1 MKNQEVV
8 EIVKTCRVDSENSIV
23 FLPEIQLDR
32 KTYLEVAKHLEAL
45 GGKWNKKSKG
55 FVFTKLPDELLPEK
69 LPEHPTSI
77 KKTFQFFPTPRKIA
91 DDLID
96 YAMMWKCG
104 NSNHP
109 KVLEPSAGHGV
120 LIESLRESYP
130 ALPFLSVHYCEL
142 MKENLEVLAE
152 KKLGHLVGDDFLNY
166 STENKYDIVIAN
178 PPFTKNQDII
188 HITKMIEHLNSFGIV
203 ATISSNHWRFSN
215 DKKSVAFREL
225 LESDLIRTYRVYDI
239 DPGAFKESGT
249 NVGSTLLVVQKN

>member
-1 MKNQEVV
+1 MKSQEVI
-8 EIVKTCRVDSENSIV
+8 EIIKTCRVDSENLVV

-32 KTYLEVAKHLEAL
+32 KTYLAVANHLEAL

-55 FVFTKLPDELLPEK
+55 FVFAKLPDELLPEK
-69 LPEHPTSI
+69 MPEHPTSI

-96 YAMMWKCG
+96 YAMMWKVG

-109 KVLEPSAGHGV
+109 KVLEPSAGHGA

-130 ALPFLSVHYCEL
+130 NLPFLSVHYCEL
-142 MKENLEVLAE
+142 MKENIEVLAE

-178 PPFTKNQDII
+178 PPPPEKPRVAVATLITSQTSTRINQLTTQI
-188 HITKMIEHLNSFGIV
+188 HIIKSNTRCKTSNLQPPKLTKSNCKN
-203 ATISSNHWRFSN
+203 SSNQYGN
-215 DKKSVAFREL
+215 
-225 LESDLIRTYRVYDI
+225 
-239 DPGAFKESGT
+239 
-249 NVGSTLLVVQKN
+249 